1 MKSLYESILGSTN
14 AGRESLIRAWL
25 DEHNIKNYT
34 INSKGEIDVNGRV
47 DLRVYDFEVFP
58 SYIQFGTVKG
68 DFYWHDKIAS
78 LKGAHRKVEKSFF
91 CDYANVTTLEGAPK
105 EVGGSFYC
113 RYNHLTTLEG
123 SPMKVGGGFYCWK
136 NQLKSL
142 KGAPREVVGRFD
154 CSDNNLTSLKG
165 APLKVNEFDCRNN
178 DIQFSKDDV
187 IKVCKVKLEKNIYV

>member
-1 MKSLYESILGSTN
+1 MKSLYESILSSTN
-14 AGRESLIRAWL
+14 AGKASLIRAWL

-34 INSKGEIDVNGRV
+34 INDKCEIDVNGRV
-47 DLRVYDFEVFP
+47 DLRVYDFEAFP

-68 DFYWHDKIAS
+68 DFYCHKTIAS
-78 LKGAHRKVEKSFF
+78 LKGATRKVEKTFF
-91 CDYANVTTLEGAPK
+91 CDYTNLTTLEGAPR
-105 EVGGSFYC
+105 EVGGGFYC

-123 SPMKVGGGFYCWK
+123 SPVNVVGGFYCKK

-178 DIQFSKDDV
+178 AIQFSKDDV
-187 IKVCKVKLEKNIYV
+187 RKVCKVKLEKNIYV